1 MDVLKRAQSIAEEL
15 EADPVL
21 GNYLDLESDLEIPA
35 PVRGGG
41 HIRLMILG
49 QDPTVGTR
57 RRRRE
62 IKTVLDM
69 RSREGPLRTYLSFL
83 SASLGLVMEE
93 HTYVTNLVKGFF
105 TVPPAQLRDVDLI
118 ALSAPLWL
126 PLLQEEVAEFPGVS
140 VLTLGQP
147 VLSALLNPGVS
158 PQVRDYWGYTPEW
171 ERGRKGAFG
180 VVEPEDNVLGR
191 VLIPFPHINTARKHR
206 FYLSRWDRY
215 VSFAKEWV

>member
-15 EADPVL
+15 AADPVL
-21 GNYLDLESDLEIPA
+21 GDYLDVESDLEIPA

-41 HIRLMILG
+41 HIRLIILG

-62 IKTVLDM
+62 IRAVLDM

-83 SASLGLVMEE
+83 CASLGLVMEE
-93 HTYVTNLVKGFF
+93 HAYVTNLVKGFF
-105 TVPPAQLRDVDLI
+105 SVPPAQLRDVDLI
-118 ALSAPLWL
+118 ALSAPHWL

-147 VLSALLNPGVS
+147 VLSALINPGVR
-158 PQVRDYWGYTPEW
+158 PQV
-171 ERGRKGAFG
+171 
-180 VVEPEDNVLGR
+180 
-191 VLIPFPHINTARKHR
+191 
-206 FYLSRWDRY
+206 
-215 VSFAKEWV
+215 

>member
-15 EADPVL
+15 AADPVL
-21 GNYLDLESDLEIPA
+21 GDYLDMESDLDIPA

-41 HIRLMILG
+41 RTRLIILG

-83 SASLGLVMEE
+83 CASLGLVMEE
-93 HTYVTNLVKGFF
+93 HAYVTNLVKSFF
-105 TVPPAQLRDVDLI
+105 RVPPAQLRDVDLV
-118 ALSAPLWL
+118 ALSAPHWL

-147 VLSALLNPGVS
+147 VLSALIRPGAR

-171 ERGRKGAFG
+171 ERGRKGEFG

-206 FYLSRWDRY
+206 FYIARWDKY

>member
-1 MDVLKRAQSIAEEL
+1 MDVRERAKSIAKEL
-15 EADPVL
+15 ANDPVL
-21 GNYLDLESDLEIPA
+21 GNYLDVEPDLPIPA

-49 QDPTVGTR
+49 QDPTVSSHR
-57 RRRRE
+57 RRRDV
-62 IKTVLDM
+62 KTVLDV

-83 SASLGLVMEE
+83 CAALGLVMEE
-93 HTYVTNLVKGFF
+93 NAYVTNLVKGFF
-105 TVPPAQLRDVDLI
+105 RVPPAQLRDVDLI
-118 ALSAPLWL
+118 ALSVPHWL
-126 PLLQEEVAEFPGVS
+126 PLLQEELAEFPGVS

-147 VLSALLNPGVS
+147 VLSALLNPGVR

-171 ERGRKGAFG
+171 ERGRMGELG

-206 FYLSRWDRY
+206 FYLARWGKY
-215 VSFAKEWV
+215 TSFAKEWV